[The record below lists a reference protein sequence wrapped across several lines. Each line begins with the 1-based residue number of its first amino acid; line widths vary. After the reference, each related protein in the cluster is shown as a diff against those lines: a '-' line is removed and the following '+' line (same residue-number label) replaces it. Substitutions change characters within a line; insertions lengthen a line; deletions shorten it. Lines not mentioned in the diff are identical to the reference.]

1 MWLVLKTGIRPQV
14 KVFLKVFLLTVP
26 SRSFVDRFMLHVG
39 VCCADVSVPCSLVV
53 TCWERAVLLAVLFV
67 VLCHFPKCV
76 LVHIIIFIFYWI
88 FLNISFET
96 IFLF

>member
-1 MWLVLKTGIRPQV
+1 
-14 KVFLKVFLLTVP
+14 
-26 SRSFVDRFMLHVG
+26 MLHVG
-39 VCCADVSVPCSLVV
+39 VCCAVVSVPCRLVV

-76 LVHIIIFIFYWI
+76 LVHINIFIFYWI
-88 FLNISFET
+88 FLNISFEIK

>member
-14 KVFLKVFLLTVP
+14 KVFLLTVP
-26 SRSFVDRFMLHVG
+26 SRSSFVDRFMLHVG
-39 VCCADVSVPCSLVV
+39 VCCAVVSVPCSLVV
-53 TCWERAVLLAVLFV
+53 TCWERVVLLAVLFV

-88 FLNISFET
+88 FLNISFEIT